1 MRELLVTMLSSLSE
15 QGRLVG
21 DGGRQR
27 LEFLAALAISAELV
41 SQRGRVVAP
50 SLKARGWLHSGR
62 SERYRSLYQA
72 WRRAVMWDE
81 LAWAG
86 LASLD
91 DHGAHDMVT
100 GRSVVMR
107 VLAQAP
113 MDVWISLQSLV
124 HVIKHTRPDLLRV
137 DGDYDAWQLR
147 DYESDQLLSGYDN
160 WDRIEGAI
168 VEAMVTGP
176 LYWLGIAALG
186 AKRGAGV
193 TCFCLPSSRASYWRG
208 RVTPEAS
215 EKAAAAAVEIR
226 EDGHVYIAVTG
237 TFFTRYQLERFAAWE
252 GQGEVATYR
261 VTEQSVA
268 GGYRTGVRAEQMIS
282 FLERISGDRIPQPL
296 MVRLLSWGGRFG
308 RVWARP
314 CILIETVDKA
324 TMRELRS
331 DPEIK
336 PYLDLAVDGTHQL
349 VRERDAELLF
359 HKLRARGIWVQIL
372 TDSD

>member
-1 MRELLVTMLSSLSE
+1 
-15 QGRLVG
+15 
-21 DGGRQR
+21 
-27 LEFLAALAISAELV
+27 
-41 SQRGRVVAP
+41 
-50 SLKARGWLHSGR
+50 
-62 SERYRSLYQA
+62 
-72 WRRAVMWDE
+72 MWDE

-91 DHGAHDMVT
+91 DRGANDMVT

-124 HVIKHTRPDLLRV
+124 RVIKHTRPDLLRV

-186 AKRGAGV
+186 TKRGAGV

-268 GGYRTGVRAEQMIS
+268 GGYRTGVRADQMIS

-336 PYLDLAVDGTHQL
+336 PYLDLAIDGTHQL
-349 VRERDAELLF
+349 VDERDAEVLF